1 MLSIFRWAW
10 RIFTGLSVL
19 FIVILG
25 LSYFLTIRS
34 IPDYNSRYVVSGV
47 KNEFE
52 ILRDKSNIPHIMAT
66 NNNDAFFGLGF
77 AHAQDRLWQL
87 TLMRRTAQGRLS
99 EIFGIDTLDS
109 DILLRELGIY
119 EAAKKSVTTQ
129 DSDTLLALVAYSNG
143 INQWVDIV
151 NKRSLGRGAPEFFI
165 FSNKIDL
172 WQPADSLAIINLMAL
187 QLSGHLK
194 DEILQA
200 ISARF
205 LTSQKM
211 NDLFGEGYTFAKTPF
226 RKSDVEIDLEES
238 SLLKF
243 REEHLKLSH
252 ASELRKL
259 AGASNVFAVSPERS
273 TTNSTLLANDPHLKL
288 TAPSIWYLARLE
300 LESGGVIGATIPGI
314 PSILSGRTENT
325 GWGITTSY
333 VDDQDL
339 FFEKVNPQ
347 NSNEYKSETGYLKFK
362 NRKEIINIKGSNPKI
377 ISIQQ
382 TQNGPVITSDLFKI
396 KSISREGYKLS
407 LSWTSLSEA
416 NTTLQAA
423 IRIMKAKNVK
433 EILKAGEGFI
443 APAQNLIAIDK
454 TRIAMKTIGKI
465 PKRNSLNKTKGL
477 SPSEGWLEINR
488 WNGSQPYNSNPEFS
502 QQTESY
508 LGNTNN
514 KIDYKAFPY
523 HVSYSFGDTQRI
535 KRLDSL
541 ISSRA
546 VHSRDSFIEIQQDI
560 VSYSARSI
568 LPLVTE
574 SMWAEEETEGLTD
587 FKKIRKLSL
596 DMLANWNGEMSEY
609 LSEPLIYVSWMKKLQ
624 EKLMRNN
631 LGDLSNQFTVF
642 DPDFIN
648 RVFQDINGASRWCD
662 LNNTTQKETCVDIA
676 RQSFNSTI
684 LDLIETKGDK
694 IEDWQWGKEHVA
706 VHEHSSLGNIPL
718 LGIILNIRQP
728 VSGGDNTLQRSAMKG
743 SGSSPF
749 ESIQGAG
756 YRGIY
761 DLSDPDSS
769 LFIISTGQSGNP
781 LSEHYDDLAEM
792 WRRGQYVPMSLDL
805 KVVATKSVG
814 LTTII
819 PNDKKLLK

>member
-1 MLSIFRWAW
+1 MLSIFRWSW

-19 FIVILG
+19 FIVFLG
-25 LSYFLTIRS
+25 LSYYLAIRS
-34 IPDYNSRYVVSGV
+34 IPDYNSRYVVLGV
-47 KNEFE
+47 KKELE
-52 ILRDKSNIPHIMAT
+52 ILRDQSNIPHIMAT

-77 AHAQDRLWQL
+77 SHAQDRLWQL
-87 TLMRRTAQGRLS
+87 TILRRTAQGRLS
-99 EIFGIDTLDS
+99 EIFGIKTLES

-119 EAAKKSVTTQ
+119 EAAKKSVIIQ

-143 INQWVDIV
+143 INQWIDIV
-151 NKRSLGRGAPEFFI
+151 NERSLGRGAPEFFM
-165 FSNKIDL
+165 FSNEIDL

-194 DEILQA
+194 DEVLQA
-200 ISARF
+200 ISAKF

-211 NDLFGEGYTFAKTPF
+211 NDLFGESNTFATTNLEY
-226 RKSDVEIDLEES
+226 SDTGINLEEH

-243 REEHLKLSH
+243 RGEALKFLH
-252 ASELRKL
+252 GSETRKL
-259 AGASNVFAVSPERS
+259 AGASNVFAVSPKRS
-273 TTNSTLLANDPHLKL
+273 ITNSTLLANDPHLKL
-288 TAPSIWYLARLE
+288 TAPSIWYLARIE

-314 PSILSGRTENT
+314 PSILSGRTEKT
-325 GWGITTSY
+325 GWGISTSH

-339 FFEKVNPQ
+339 FFEKINPQ
-347 NSNEYKSETGYLKFK
+347 NPNEYKTEMGYSKFK
-362 NRKEIINIKGSNPKI
+362 NRKETITIKGSNPKI
-377 ISIQQ
+377 ITTQQ

-396 KSISREGYKLS
+396 NSISREGYKLS

-423 IRIMKAKNVK
+423 IRIMKAKNVS
-433 EILKAGEGFI
+433 EILAAGEGFI

-465 PKRNSLNKTKGL
+465 PKRHSLHKTRGL
-477 SPSEGWLEINR
+477 APSEGWLEINR
-488 WNGSQPYNSNPEFS
+488 WDGFQPYSSNPEFS
-502 QQTESY
+502 QPTETY

-535 KRLDSL
+535 KRLNLL
-541 ISSRA
+541 ISNRA

-560 VSYSARSI
+560 VSYSARNI
-568 LPLVTE
+568 LPLVAE
-574 SMWAEEETEGLTD
+574 SMWAEEETEALTD
-587 FKKIRKLSL
+587 FKKIRRLSL

-624 EKLMRNN
+624 ERLMKNN
-631 LGDLSNQFTVF
+631 LGGLSNQFTVL

-648 RVFQDINGASRWCD
+648 RVFQDIDGASRWCD
-662 LNNTTQKETCVDIA
+662 LINTTQKETCIDMA
-676 RQSFNSTI
+676 RQSFNLTI
-684 LDLIETKGDK
+684 LELIETKGAK
-694 IEDWQWGKEHVA
+694 INDWQWGKDHVA
-706 VHEHSSLGNIPL
+706 VHEHTSLGSIPI
-718 LGIILNIRQP
+718 LGFIFNIRQP
-728 VSGGDNTLQRSAMKG
+728 ISGGDNTIQRTAIRS
-743 SGSSPF
+743 SGPFPF

-756 YRGIY
+756 YRGVY

-781 LSEHYDDLAEM
+781 LSKHYDDLAEM
-792 WRRGQYVPMSLDL
+792 WRRGKYVPMSLDL
-805 KVVATKSVG
+805 KIVATKSVG

-819 PNDKKLLK
+819 PK